1 MTQSLSDFYRTKEI
15 YTKLPSGGK
24 WYNSPVKLTDDG
36 EIGVLPMSYKDEMIL
51 KIPDSLYNG
60 EALFDVIKSICPD
73 ITDPYEI
80 AMIDVD
86 VILIA
91 SRISTNEGNMQVTA
105 KCPHCKTSENYL
117 LGIANILSQIK
128 TIDSIE
134 IDLPSELSVKF
145 RPNTLKSINANQ
157 IKVTE
162 ASSITNNLRQDLP
175 PAEAK
180 KVFED
185 SLGKTTA
192 ASLLLIADSIECIT
206 LPDGSVV
213 SDIQEI
219 IQWLYNIDSG
229 TMKQLQKPIQ
239 CKMLMA
245 LMKCLTLCVV
255 MKNAKKSLKH
265 RLNLTHLFFS
275 PTTKIK

>member
-36 EIGVLPMSYKDEMIL
+36 EIGVFPMSYKDEML
-51 KIPDSLYNG
+51 LRIPDSLYNG

-91 SRISTNEGNMQVTA
+91 SRISTNEGQMQVTA
-105 KCPHCKTSENYL
+105 TCPHCQTSENYL
-117 LGIANILSQIK
+117 LSITNILSQIK
-128 TIDSIE
+128 VIDSIE
-134 IDLPSELSVKF
+134 IDLPNNLSVKF

-157 IKVTE
+157 IKITE
-162 ASSITNNLRQDLP
+162 ASTITMNLKNDLP
-175 PAEAK
+175 PADAK

-192 ASLLLIADSIECIT
+192 ASLLLIADSIESIT

-219 IQWLYNIDSG
+219 LEWLYNIDSG
-229 TMKQLQKPIQ
+229 TMKQLQKANTMQNVNGIDEMFNFVCSNDECQ
-239 CKMLMA
+239 KEF
-245 LMKCLTLCVV
+245 
-255 MKNAKKSLKH
+255 KSPVEF
-265 RLNLTHLFFS
+265 NPSFFF
-275 PTTKIK
+275 TNN

>member
-24 WYNSPVKLTDDG
+24 WYNSPVNLTDDG
-36 EIGVLPMSYKDEMIL
+36 EIGVFPMSYKDEML
-51 KIPDSLYNG
+51 LRIPDSLYNG

-105 KCPHCKTSENYL
+105 KCPHCNTSENYL
-117 LGIANILSQIK
+117 LGIASILSQIK

-134 IDLPSELSVKF
+134 IDLPSDLSVKF

-162 ASSITNNLRQDLP
+162 ASAITHNLRQDTP
-175 PAEAK
+175 PDEAK
-180 KVFED
+180 KIFED

-219 IQWLYNIDSG
+219 LQWLYNIDSG
-229 TMKQLQKPIQ
+229 TMKQLQKANTMQNVNGIDEMFKFVCSNEECQ
-239 CKMLMA
+239 KDF
-245 LMKCLTLCVV
+245 
-255 MKNAKKSLKH
+255 KSPVEF
-265 RLNLTHLFFS
+265 NPSFFF
-275 PTTKIK
+275 TNN